1 MAEAFLVPFE
11 LKEAMARAAERRE
24 GARAAADAAARAGL
38 LVASA
43 RARKDEERW
52 GATLRNFMGEFV
64 NRVSGEGSRMSVD
77 GEGYEIGG
85 GGGR

>member
-1 MAEAFLVPFE
+1 MMFEVPTR
-11 LKEAMARAAERRE
+11 LADGMARAAAMAAE
-24 GARAAADAAARAGL
+24 GAGLTKAA
-38 LVASA
+38 A

-52 GATLRNFMGEFV
+52 VATLRNFMGEFV

-85 GGGR
+85 GSR